1 MASIIQAQLLEE
13 STAAD
18 DPLPVEA
25 APESEVNVP
34 QDEDL
39 DEQEVKNPIKILGF
53 SLKSKVFLGYPK
65 IICFQQ
71 KILAHLCC
79 FLQNTYKHQKIL
91 GFLIVLNKILTYFTK
106 KNTPPQAPDADVDPS
121 ALQHDRDDFKT
132 WARGWEEKVYTEE
145 SLDPDITLGELL
157 LVYFEWMS
165 VHKACTPH
173 LF

>member
-1 MASIIQAQLLEE
+1 LF
-13 STAAD
+13 ST
-18 DPLPVEA
+18 
-25 APESEVNVP
+25 
-34 QDEDL
+34 
-39 DEQEVKNPIKILGF
+39 KNPSTSLLFLAKYIQTPKNPRIFDCFEQNPNIL
-53 SLKSKVFLGYPK
+53 Y
-65 IICFQQ
+65 
-71 KILAHLCC
+71 
-79 FLQNTYKHQKIL
+79 
-91 GFLIVLNKILTYFTK
+91 K